1 MSDNAKVWVLLAIV
15 AAGVLVGASWSHLAR
30 GGRAAL
36 AKRPTAEWIH
46 RGLMALCAGFGL
58 WAFTLFGQMHD
69 HGANGHQ
76 DFHAHDCYHY
86 YFGSKYLK
94 EWGYDGMYFATV
106 AALEEIGREEP
117 RKSITFSRI
126 RDLDGS
132 ARFLYRDDFQPHLAE
147 AKARFSPARWAL
159 FKSEL
164 SFLRDITMSNDWWHG
179 VMLDNGFNPPPSYAA
194 ITGVFA
200 NHIPFNSHTWK
211 WLGTFDLVLMAGG
224 VVAVGWAFGVVPALF
239 TLVVMGNAP
248 LTTFNWTGGSFFRQL
263 WLFLLMIGV
272 SCLARRKWSAA
283 GAALGACAAA
293 VFFPVFFLVGAL
305 TPLAYRLRS
314 RDPRARQPLART
326 VTAAAVA
333 IALLV
338 GVSMI
343 VYGIEPWWQWWHR
356 ILAHDLTFFDNH
368 IGLKKITTFAPEVGR
383 QSFGASDSVYPDW
396 NRALVARAHRGAIL
410 ELILSLVLSGW
421 LVVGGLRA
429 RPAEACLVVGSG
441 LLVIWTMPAGYYTIY
456 AGTFA
461 AVILANRSTWGERRF
476 SLVAVALV
484 AAVAMRRF
492 ERDLITQSF
501 LISAGWIFCIFAL
514 SAMTWLERSAI
525 PLTRPQKQRVATT
538 ALAVAGALLL
548 ALVGIRNWG
557 RSAEFLP
564 PEIAKGGAVAD
575 VLDFGPSAPEA
586 AHHLDFHEGKAVQRK
601 VMDIFGYLVNDGGR
615 ILKKDVKLEYDLA
628 AAPKGGTLVVRTDA
642 FYKGDLLTTVNDRVL
657 PPVHIEP
664 HKTLFTYLQVP
675 LPADLGD
682 GPLHVRQET
691 TASDI
696 ALFTAWLLDAR

>member
-1 MSDNAKVWVLLAIV
+1 MSDNVKVWVLLAIV
-15 AAGVLVGASWSHLAR
+15 ASGVLVGASWSHLAR
-30 GGRAAL
+30 AGAAAA
-36 AKRPTAEWIH
+36 AKRPTSEWIH
-46 RGLMALCAGFGL
+46 RGLMALCAGFGI

-69 HGANGHQ
+69 HGVNGHQ

-106 AALEEIGREEP
+106 AALEEIGRDEP
-117 RKSITFSRI
+117 RKAITFNRI

-132 ARFLYRDDFQPHLAE
+132 ARFLYRADFEPHLAE
-147 AKARFSPARWAL
+147 AKARFTPARWTL

-164 SFLRDITMSNDWWHG
+164 SFLRDLTMSTDWWHG

-200 NHIPFNSHTWK
+200 NHIPFNAGTWK
-211 WLGTFDLVLMAGG
+211 WLGTFDLVLMAAG
-224 VVAVGWAFGVVPALF
+224 VAAVGWAFGVVPALF
-239 TLVVMGNAP
+239 AMVVTGNAP

-272 SCLARRKWSAA
+272 SFLARRKWTAA

-305 TPLAYRLRS
+305 VPLAYRVRHPGGREPLI
-314 RDPRARQPLART
+314 RAAS
-326 VTAAAVA
+326 AAAVA
-333 IALLV
+333 VTLLV
-338 GVSMI
+338 GVSVL
-343 VYGIEPWWQWWHR
+343 VYGVEPWSQWWHR
-356 ILAHDLTFFDNH
+356 IVAHDLTFFDNH

-396 NRALVARAHRGAIL
+396 NRALVLRAHRGAIIEIL
-410 ELILSLVLSGW
+410 LSLFLSGW

-484 AAVAMRRF
+484 AALAMRRF

-501 LISAGWIFCIFAL
+501 LISSGWVFCIFAL

-525 PLTRPQKQRVATT
+525 RLTRAQKQRFATG

-548 ALVGIRNWG
+548 TLVGIRNWG
-557 RSAEFLP
+557 RTAEFLP
-564 PEIAKGGAVAD
+564 PEIARGATVAD
-575 VLDFGPSAPEA
+575 TLDFGPRAQEA
-586 AHHLDFHEGKAVQRK
+586 AHHLDFHDARDVQRK
-601 VMDIFGYLVNDGGR
+601 VMDVYGYLVKDDGR

-628 AAPKGGTLVVRTDA
+628 AAPRGGTLIVRTDA

-657 PPVHIEP
+657 PAVPIEP
-664 HKTLFTYLQVP
+664 HKTLFTYLQIP

-696 ALFTAWLLDAR
+696 ALFAAWLVNAR